1 VARVTDMLVT
11 ASTVMDSPGN
21 VRFFVEANLAS
32 GVDHMLVFLDAPREP
47 GQQEVADLL
56 DAEPRV
62 TCLPTGRKH
71 WWTDGRPQGL
81 NVRQRIN
88 VNWARALLEPFEWAE
103 WLFHIDG
110 DEVARLD
117 RDAMAAVPDDADA
130 VWLQPW
136 EAVSEPD
143 PHERPTRFKR
153 LLDDDDLTLLHVL
166 EAIDEPSN
174 QAYFHGHVMG
184 KSGIRPRS
192 GHALSLHDA
201 ISSSGE
207 RLDRHED
214 DRLGVLHYDAVS
226 GEQFVRKW
234 EALARAG
241 HARYRKSRQ
250 PMARALRTLIA
261 KDLPDD
267 VRARHLRRIYDLTT
281 RDDVDLLAELGLL
294 LEVDPL
300 RDPAPA
306 RPLPPGAADALA
318 ARVEELRSVPKEQF
332 YVADRVKD
340 GASADGRTKA
350 ASRRLRRLA
359 RSD

>member
-1 VARVTDMLVT
+1 MLVT

-21 VRFFVEANLAS
+21 VRFFVDANLAS
-32 GVDHMLVFLDAPREP
+32 GVDHMLVFLDAPQDP
-47 GQQEVADLL
+47 GQQEVAAML

-62 TCLPTGRKH
+62 TCVRTGRKQ
-71 WWTDGRPQGL
+71 WWTDGRPAGL

-88 VNWARALLEPFEWAE
+88 ANWARALLEPFDWAE
-103 WLFHIDG
+103 WLFHVDG

-117 RDAMAAVPDDADA
+117 RDALAAVPADAEA
-130 VWLQPW
+130 VWLAPW
-136 EAVSEPD
+136 EAVSQPD
-143 PHERPTRFKR
+143 PTGRPTLFKR

-166 EAIDEPSN
+166 QAIEEPTN

-184 KSGIRPRS
+184 KPGIRPRS

-201 ISSSGE
+201 LTADGE
-207 RLDRHED
+207 RLEPHRD

-226 GEQFVRKW
+226 GEEFVRKW

-261 KDLPDD
+261 KDLPEE

-300 RDPAPA
+300 RSPAPV
-306 RPLPPGAADALA
+306 RDLPAGAAQALA
-318 ARVEELRSVPKEQF
+318 ARVEELRSVPKERF
-332 YVADRVKD
+332 YVADRAKD
-340 GASADGRTKA
+340 GPAHADAHGSRARA
-350 ASRRLRRLA
+350 AGRRLRRLTRGA
-359 RSD
+359 

>member
-1 VARVTDMLVT
+1 MLVT

-32 GVDHMLVFLDAPREP
+32 GVDHMLVFLDAPQEP
-47 GQQEVADLL
+47 GQSEVAAWL
-56 DAEPRV
+56 DTEPRV
-62 TCLPTGRKH
+62 TCIPTDRKQ
-71 WWTDGRPQGL
+71 WWTDGRPAGL

-88 VNWARALLEPFEWAE
+88 VNWARTLLEPFGWAE
-103 WLFHIDG
+103 WLFHVDG

-117 RDAMAAVPDDADA
+117 REAMAAVPADAEA
-130 VWLQPW
+130 VWLPPW
-136 EAVSEPD
+136 EAVSQAD
-143 PHERPTRFKR
+143 PAERPTRFKR

-166 EAIDEPSN
+166 EAIDQPTN
-174 QAYFHGHVMG
+174 QSYFHGHVMG

-201 ISSSGE
+201 ITADGR
-207 RLDRHED
+207 RLDRHHD

-226 GEQFVRKW
+226 GEEFVRKW

-241 HARYRKSRQ
+241 HARYRRSKQ

-261 KDLPDD
+261 KDLPEE

-281 RDDVDLLAELGLL
+281 RDDVDLLDELGLL

-300 RDPAPA
+300 RDPSPA

-318 ARVEELRSVPKEQF
+318 ARVEELRSVPKGQF
-332 YVADRVKD
+332 YVADREKD
-340 GASADGRTKA
+340 SPQGGGRAKVA
-350 ASRRLRRLA
+350 GRKLRRLA
-359 RSD
+359 RGD

>member
-1 VARVTDMLVT
+1 MLVT

-21 VRFFVEANLAS
+21 VEFFVQANLAS
-32 GVDHMLVFLDAPREP
+32 GVDHMLVFLDAPQGP
-47 GQQEVADLL
+47 GQREVAAFL

-62 TCLPTGRKH
+62 TCLRTGRKQ
-71 WWTDGRPQGL
+71 WWTDGRPPGL

-88 VNWARALLEPFEWAE
+88 ANWARALLEPFGWAE
-103 WLFHIDG
+103 WLFHVDG

-117 RDAMAAVPDDADA
+117 RDAMAAVPEDAEA
-130 VWLQPW
+130 VRLPPW
-136 EAVSEPD
+136 EAVSQPAPEC
-143 PHERPTRFKR
+143 RPTRFKR

-166 EAIDEPSN
+166 EALPEPTN
-174 QAYFHGHVMG
+174 QAYFHGHVIG

-201 ISSSGE
+201 ITADGE
-207 RLDRHED
+207 RLRCHED

-226 GEQFVRKW
+226 GEEFVRKW

-261 KDLPDD
+261 KDLPEE
-267 VRARHLRRIYDLTT
+267 VRARHLQRIYELTT
-281 RDDVDLLAELGLL
+281 RDDVDLLGELGLL
-294 LEVDPL
+294 LDVDPL
-300 RDPAPA
+300 RDPAPP
-306 RPLPPGAADALA
+306 RELPAGAADALA
-318 ARVEELRSVPKEQF
+318 ARVAELASVPKAQF

-340 GASADGRTKA
+340 PSPQGRKAKA
-350 ASRRLRRLA
+350 AGRRLRRLA
-359 RSD
+359 RGD